1 MSEENYFSIDP
12 CPGCGKTGDY
22 IGAVDGKWQ
31 VIKCKCGYNAPGQA
45 VVGMPDPIQ
54 ACHRIHE
61 QIRAGEEKALT
72 PSNFLSSWKALQL
85 KVKQVNADHGWYD
98 ESIHDAIR
106 IALIHSELSEALE
119 GLRHGNPA
127 SDHIPLF
134 NSAEEE
140 LADVI
145 IRVMDI
151 AEIRGWR
158 VAQAVLAKIEFNETR
173 PYKHGGKKF

>member
-1 MSEENYFSIDP
+1 MTSENGIVTSE
-12 CPGCGKTGDY
+12 
-22 IGAVDGKWQ
+22 V
-31 VIKCKCGYNAPGQA
+31 
-45 VVGMPDPIQ
+45 
-54 ACHRIHE
+54 
-61 QIRAGEEKALT
+61 
-72 PSNFLSSWKALQL
+72 LSAWKALQ
-85 KVKQVNADHGWYD
+85 KEVKRVNSDHGWYD

-134 NSAEEE
+134 NAAEEE